1 MIYEFKNL
9 RVEMD
14 KLYLLVFLV
23 VKYICIY

>member
-9 RVEMD
+9 RVEMY

>member
-9 RVEMD
+9 RGEMY